1 MMSLRAIVTAC
12 IAVLAVA
19 SGHSA
24 EARCKDYVPQPKPQ
38 NASRDIVGA
47 DIDTIIDRGY
57 IDVAVYEDFA
67 PWSFEL
73 AGEPAGIDV
82 DIANL
87 IAEDLGVKARVYLV
101 AAGENLDVDLR
112 NWIWKGPIVG
122 GAVKNVMMHVPYDSD
137 FACRIEQVTF
147 TGTDHEEGIAIAYSK
162 PAYPDEKP
170 VPAYFRFDTVGVE
183 NDSIAD
189 FYLTGLLVRSGDDT
203 IKRYRSTSDAM
214 AALAAGEVMAV
225 MGPKAQ
231 LEYGLTSTTDVHEP
245 PLPNFSVGKWTVG
258 TAIHFAYKPLS
269 YTVDDIIFSA
279 LQDGRMKAIFDN
291 YGVTLSPPK
300 LR

>member
-122 GAVKNVMMHVPYDSD
+122 GAVKKRDD
-137 FACRIEQVTF
+137 AC
-147 TGTDHEEGIAIAYSK
+147 
-162 PAYPDEKP
+162 
-170 VPAYFRFDTVGVE
+170 
-183 NDSIAD
+183 
-189 FYLTGLLVRSGDDT
+189 
-203 IKRYRSTSDAM
+203 
-214 AALAAGEVMAV
+214 
-225 MGPKAQ
+225 
-231 LEYGLTSTTDVHEP
+231 
-245 PLPNFSVGKWTVG
+245 PL
-258 TAIHFAYKPLS
+258 
-269 YTVDDIIFSA
+269 
-279 LQDGRMKAIFDN
+279 
-291 YGVTLSPPK
+291 
-300 LR
+300 

>member
-1 MMSLRAIVTAC
+1 M
-12 IAVLAVA
+12 
-19 SGHSA
+19 
-24 EARCKDYVPQPKPQ
+24 
-38 NASRDIVGA
+38 
-47 DIDTIIDRGY
+47 
-57 IDVAVYEDFA
+57 
-67 PWSFEL
+67 
-73 AGEPAGIDV
+73 
-82 DIANL
+82 
-87 IAEDLGVKARVYLV
+87 GVKARVYLV
-101 AAGENLDVDLR
+101 AAGENLSDLQ
-112 NWIWKGPIVG
+112 IDLKGPIVG

-137 FACRIEQVTF
+137 FGLNRSRSRGPIMKKALQSRIQSLRTQMKNLYLPIF
-147 TGTDHEEGIAIAYSK
+147 YK
-162 PAYPDEKP
+162 
-170 VPAYFRFDTVGVE
+170 

-269 YTVDDIIFSA
+269 
-279 LQDGRMKAIFDN
+279 
-291 YGVTLSPPK
+291 
-300 LR
+300 

>member
-1 MMSLRAIVTAC
+1 MISLRAIVTAC
-12 IAVLAVA
+12 VATLVLA

-47 DIDTIIDRGY
+47 DIDTIIERGY

-73 AGEPAGIDV
+73 AGKPAGIDV

-101 AAGENLDVDLR
+101 AAGENLDADLR

-147 TGTDHEEGIAIAYSK
+147 TGTYHEEGIAIAYSK

-214 AALAAGEVMAV
+214 AALGAGEVMAV

-245 PLPNFSVGKWTVG
+245 PLPNF
-258 TAIHFAYKPLS
+258 PLENG
-269 YTVDDIIFSA
+269 
-279 LQDGRMKAIFDN
+279 Q
-291 YGVTLSPPK
+291 
-300 LR
+300 

>member
-1 MMSLRAIVTAC
+1 MIVTS
-12 IAVLAVA
+12 L
-19 SGHSA
+19 
-24 EARCKDYVPQPKPQ
+24 
-38 NASRDIVGA
+38 
-47 DIDTIIDRGY
+47 
-57 IDVAVYEDFA
+57 
-67 PWSFEL
+67 
-73 AGEPAGIDV
+73 
-82 DIANL
+82 
-87 IAEDLGVKARVYLV
+87 
-101 AAGENLDVDLR
+101 
-112 NWIWKGPIVG
+112 
-122 GAVKNVMMHVPYDSD
+122 
-137 FACRIEQVTF
+137 TF
-147 TGTDHEEGIAIAYSK
+147 TGTYHEEGIAIAYSK

-245 PLPNFSVGKWTVG
+245 PLFFRWKMDSGYNPFCIQT
-258 TAIHFAYKPLS
+258 

-279 LQDGRMKAIFDN
+279 LQDGRMKAILTTMAAHLYCQKFAN
-291 YGVTLSPPK
+291 
-300 LR
+300 